1 MTILFVR
8 HHVANYEV
16 WRRVYDSAGDM
27 QRQRG
32 VTAEAVYRA
41 EDDPNDVLV
50 MHQFNSSD
58 EAHSFMGNPDL
69 RQAMPMQVWTPAR
82 CGSSSTS
89 KPGPTV
95 GRAWK
100 GTNGLSGL

>member
-1 MTILFVR
+1 MKEGTMTILFVR
-8 HHVANYEV
+8 HHVADYDA
-16 WRRVYDSAGDM
+16 WRLVYDSAGDM

-32 VTAEAVYRA
+32 VTAEAIYRA

-69 RQAMPMQVWTPAR
+69 RQAMADAGVDA
-82 CGSSSTS
+82 SSLRIEFY
-89 KPGPTV
+89 KQ
-95 GRAWK
+95 A
-100 GTNGLSGL
+100 